1 MTDAD
6 KRKLFRI
13 VIQSLNAQRSRYG
26 RQIVESM
33 IRHAHNGRIEG
44 FMVTTDTLPLF
55 RQYRNAVSPSPA
67 HLIDAA
73 EAYMA
78 ERVEDE
84 RYVDAC
90 EAMEDERVNGRA
102 H

>member
-1 MTDAD
+1 MTTAD
-6 KRKLFRI
+6 KHKLFRI

-44 FMVTTDTLPLF
+44 FMVTADNLHLF
-55 RQYRNAVSPSPA
+55 RQYRYDVSPEVW
-67 HLIDAA
+67 HLMEAA
-73 EAYMA
+73 DAYMA
-78 ERVEDE
+78 KLAEDE